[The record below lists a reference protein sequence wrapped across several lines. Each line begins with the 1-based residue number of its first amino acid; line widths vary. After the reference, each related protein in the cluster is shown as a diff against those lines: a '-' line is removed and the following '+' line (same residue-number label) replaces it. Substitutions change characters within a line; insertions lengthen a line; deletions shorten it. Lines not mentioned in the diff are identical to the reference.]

1 MRELP
6 GRAAFGLITTRF
18 RVTVTPRCSP
28 RFTVVLVHGWYMDV
42 LLDITTLGGHGRR
55 FGSCRGQA
63 RSPDRTV
70 VRTSRRVG
78 DAGTTV
84 GFSTTGDRRAGAG
97 TVTWR
102 SVMAR
107 TSSISRSMSSSGRS
121 LAAGSAIENPS
132 ATNAGTNIG
141 RTSPGKVRVTHCT
154 SRTGEVTMTEAVDDR
169 CRRQGRSPL

>member
-1 MRELP
+1 MSPGRRVSALP

-78 DAGTTV
+78 DRWH
-84 GFSTTGDRRAGAG
+84 DRWILDDLGPSGWGGHRY
-97 TVTWR
+97 VR

-132 ATNAGTNIG
+132 ATNAGPNIG

-154 SRTGEVTMTEAVDDR
+154 SRTVMSR
-169 CRRQGRSPL
+169 